1 MKQIFFTLWKQN
13 KSIRMK
19 LFLLAFF
26 NMLTLSFLYLITN
39 FWQEENNIFIKEQI
53 KFQSIKSDFY
63 KIRSREYQIQKNA
76 SVSTYKDSLFLI
88 DVLIEDLENLKNI
101 KKNKSKEKFMI
112 NELEESI
119 IKYKENFMRLN
130 RIAKEYRSVEEELK
144 IDYLENIKREKLLKD
159 KKTLNILL
167 EKNIE
172 TFDYNLGNLEKSLE
186 NLNNI
191 YNNQYE
197 KTEKLN
203 KILILGTITFILFLT
218 LLFTR
223 IISKSILTTIEQLK
237 RKINELTCGNLNI
250 NWNKKSKDELS
261 IVHKELESFVDKLK
275 IFFNQFSKIS
285 HNLDEK
291 STNISQVMDNVLNG
305 KNSVFWQEG
314 LVDEGIIQLLQTIDK
329 IVTCVKEQ
337 NKSTEETFYNLDQLL
352 TSDNS
357 TLKIIEKTMDDSKN
371 AIYLLENNSIQLGKV
386 DDSIKEI
393 VINVEKNEEIIEKL
407 SILSGKINNIT
418 RAINE
423 ISEQTNLLALNAAI
437 EAARAGEA
445 GRGFSVVADSIRKL
459 AVKTDMET
467 EKIKSLVG
475 SIGVEV
481 KSIKYSNK
489 NVYKH
494 VLIGKKLSN
503 EVSEKME
510 DIKKIIG
517 TNSNNIENINK
528 SIENQN
534 LASNQISNNIE
545 INRIYSEK
553 IDDLANKSTSISDTI
568 VEVLLNKLGSFQ
580 EVGVEAKFILE
591 QLSYFNYE

>member
-337 NKSTEETFYNLDQLL
+337 NTSTEETFYNLDQLL

-481 KSIKYSNK
+481 NSIKYSNK

-528 SIENQN
+528 SIKNQN

-545 INRIYSEK
+545 INRIYSDK

>member
-88 DVLIEDLENLKNI
+88 DILIEDLENLKNI

>member
-88 DVLIEDLENLKNI
+88 DILIEDLENLKNI

-337 NKSTEETFYNLDQLL
+337 NTSTEETFYNLDQLL

-545 INRIYSEK
+545 INRIYSDK
-553 IDDLANKSTSISDTI
+553 IDYLANKSTSISDTI

>member
-337 NKSTEETFYNLDQLL
+337 NKSTEKTFYNLDQLL

-545 INRIYSEK
+545 INRIYSDK

>member
-88 DVLIEDLENLKNI
+88 GVLIEDLENLKNI

-159 KKTLNILL
+159 KTTLNILL

-337 NKSTEETFYNLDQLL
+337 NKSTEKTFYNLDQLL

-437 EAARAGEA
+437 
-445 GRGFSVVADSIRKL
+445 
-459 AVKTDMET
+459 
-467 EKIKSLVG
+467 
-475 SIGVEV
+475 
-481 KSIKYSNK
+481 
-489 NVYKH
+489 
-494 VLIGKKLSN
+494 
-503 EVSEKME
+503 
-510 DIKKIIG
+510 
-517 TNSNNIENINK
+517 
-528 SIENQN
+528 
-534 LASNQISNNIE
+534 
-545 INRIYSEK
+545 
-553 IDDLANKSTSISDTI
+553 
-568 VEVLLNKLGSFQ
+568 
-580 EVGVEAKFILE
+580 
-591 QLSYFNYE
+591 

>member
-481 KSIKYSNK
+481 NSIKYSNK

-528 SIENQN
+528 SIKNQN

-545 INRIYSEK
+545 INRIYSDK